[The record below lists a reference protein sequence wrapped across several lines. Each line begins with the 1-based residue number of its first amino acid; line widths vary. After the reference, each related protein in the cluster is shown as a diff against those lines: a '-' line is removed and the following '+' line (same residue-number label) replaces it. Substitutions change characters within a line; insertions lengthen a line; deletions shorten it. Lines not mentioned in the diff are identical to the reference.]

1 MSPRQA
7 RQLIALL
14 QTVPKPIIIHC
25 QAGADRTG
33 LASML
38 YIQQIAGTDEEI
50 SERQLSVRYGHIG
63 IPYISAAFAMVESW
77 EILEEALF
85 GLTS

>member
-1 MSPRQA
+1 
-7 RQLIALL
+7 
-14 QTVPKPIIIHC
+14 
-25 QAGADRTG
+25 
-33 LASML
+33 ML